1 VGTGT
6 SAVTKSVGYTYTN
19 GDLTSL
25 VTPSG
30 QTVTY
35 GYTNGQVTSI
45 SVNGNPLLSQV
56 LYEPF
61 GPVSG
66 WTWANNT
73 NEARVYDQECS
84 VSFLSSRASS

>member
-1 VGTGT
+1 M
-6 SAVTKSVGYTYTN
+6 
-19 GDLTSL
+19 
-25 VTPSG
+25 TPSG

-35 GYTNGQVTSI
+35 GYAKGQVTSI
-45 SVNGNPLLSQV
+45 SVNSNPLLSQV

-73 NEARVYDQECS
+73 NEARI
-84 VSFLSSRASS
+84 